1 MPHWFSTWL
10 DLLVPWQQF
19 LLISGLFI
27 AITWLGILLI
37 HPLLRRIL
45 HGKGPSN
52 EVIMH
57 IASNFGVFYAVLL
70 GLLTIMTFE
79 ANKKLVDNIGRETAS
94 LSALYHTADG
104 YPNPLRSDL
113 KAQLRDYTRY
123 VIDKD
128 WPAHRKGLVLMGG
141 EHRLSAFRQAVL
153 SFEPTNETQKLLQ
166 REMLGYLNTMTMAR
180 ELRLQGV
187 SEAIPGVL
195 WMTVILGA
203 LLTIAFVWMLHME
216 WKSQLLLSAAAAF
229 FLGLMIFLI
238 YSMDRPLRGAVS
250 LDPHP
255 FESVYDLVMKW
266 DERQ

>member
-1 MPHWFSTWL
+1 MPYWFSALL
-10 DLLVPWQQF
+10 DGLAPWQQF
-19 LLISGLFI
+19 LLISALFI
-27 AITWLGILLI
+27 GITWLGILLV
-37 HPLLRRIL
+37 HPLLRRVL

-57 IASNFGVFYAVLL
+57 VASNFGVFYAVLL

-79 ANKKLVDNIGRETAS
+79 ANKKLTDNIGRETAS

-113 KAQLRDYTRY
+113 QAMLRDYTRY

-128 WPAHRKGLVLMGG
+128 WPAHRKGMVPMGG
-141 EHRLSAFRQAVL
+141 EHRLDALRQKVL
-153 SFEPTNETQKLLQ
+153 AFEPATKTQELLQ
-166 REMLGYLNTMTMAR
+166 KEMLSHLNSMTMSR
-180 ELRLQGV
+180 ELRLQNV

-195 WMTVILGA
+195 WLTVVLGA

-238 YSMDRPLRGAVS
+238 YAMDHPLRGAVALS
-250 LDPHP
+250 PEA

-266 DERQ
+266 DESQ